1 MNPIPDT
8 GVFTFHIDFG
18 QIVITSFIAVMGWLL
33 LNMIGGF
40 KERLNKHDELLIGL
54 VGDVQRLI
62 GLTHN
67 WNGHDRRVLSREEE

>member
-1 MNPIPDT
+1 MNPVPDP

-18 QIVITSFIAVMGWLL
+18 QIVISTFIAVIGYLL
-33 LNMIGGF
+33 INLISGF
-40 KERLNKHDELLIGL
+40 RERLDKHDQLLIGL

-67 WNGHDRRVLSREEE
+67 WSGNERRKGEYE